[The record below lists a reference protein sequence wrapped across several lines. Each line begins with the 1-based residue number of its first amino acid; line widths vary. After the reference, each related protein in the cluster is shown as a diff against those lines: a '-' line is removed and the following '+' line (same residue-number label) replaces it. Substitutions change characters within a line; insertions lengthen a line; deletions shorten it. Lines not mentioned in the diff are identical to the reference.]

1 MIRYEEPI
9 IKKVSEMKFG
19 DVFVTEYGIE
29 GNRCKFVFERCESG
43 GNGMTV
49 TYFHRIGV
57 KNTEKCYEYRDIVE
71 TTFTVV
77 GRESA

>member
-1 MIRYEEPI
+1 MVRYKKPI
-9 IKKVSEMKFG
+9 IKNVSEMKFG

-29 GNRCKFVFERCESG
+29 GNRRKFVFERCESG
-43 GNGMTV
+43 GKGMTV

-57 KNTEKCYEYRDIVE
+57 KNTEKCYEYRDIAD

-77 GRESA
+77 GRE

>member
-1 MIRYEEPI
+1 MIRYEKPI

-19 DVFVTEYGIE
+19 DVFITEYGIE
-29 GNRCKFVFERCESG
+29 GNQRMFVFERCESG
-43 GNGMTV
+43 GKGMTV
-49 TYFHRIGV
+49 TFFHRLGV

-77 GRESA
+77 GRE

>member
-1 MIRYEEPI
+1 MIRYEKPI

-29 GNRCKFVFERCESG
+29 GNRCEFVFEHCESCG
-43 GNGMTV
+43 KGMTV
-49 TYFHRIGV
+49 TFFHRLGG
-57 KNTEKCYEYRDIVE
+57 KDEEKCYEYRDIVD

-77 GRESA
+77 GRE

>member
-1 MIRYEEPI
+1 MIRYEKPI

-29 GNRCKFVFERCESG
+29 GNRCKLVFERCESCG
-43 GNGMTV
+43 KGMTV
-49 TYFHRIGV
+49 TFFHRLGV
-57 KNTEKCYEYRDIVE
+57 KNTEKCYEYRDIAD

-77 GRESA
+77 GRE